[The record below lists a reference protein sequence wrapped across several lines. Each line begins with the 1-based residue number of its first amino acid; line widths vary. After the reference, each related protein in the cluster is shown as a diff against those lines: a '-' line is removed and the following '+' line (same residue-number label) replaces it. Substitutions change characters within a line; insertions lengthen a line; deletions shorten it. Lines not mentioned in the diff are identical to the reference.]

1 MSIVNVD
8 LESSGDHPVFFYNL
22 RYQCDHEGGN
32 NTETVFEITN
42 LSGNW
47 VTVQTAL
54 YATDERTQKTELMWE
69 TPLPQNDGVR
79 LTFRGSVENAEFLAM
94 LKLILEAEKM
104 VEIIKP

>member
-1 MSIVNVD
+1 MSVVDVD
-8 LESSGDHPVFFYNL
+8 LESSDDQAAIFYNL

-32 NTETVFEITN
+32 NTETIFEITN

-69 TPLPQNDGVR
+69 APLPNDGVR
-79 LTFRGSVENAEFLAM
+79 LTFRGSAENAEFLSM

-104 VEIIKP
+104 VGIIKP

>member
-1 MSIVNVD
+1 MSVVDVD
-8 LESSGDHPVFFYNL
+8 LESSDDQAAIFYNL
-22 RYQCDHEGGN
+22 RYRCDHEGGN

-79 LTFRGSVENAEFLAM
+79 LTFRGSAENAEFLSM

-104 VEIIKP
+104 VGIIKP

>member
-1 MSIVNVD
+1 MSIVNVS
-8 LESSGDHPVFFYNL
+8 LGDSDDQAAIFYNL

-54 YATDERTQKTELMWE
+54 YATDERTQKTALMWE

-79 LTFRGSVENAEFLAM
+79 LTFRGSAENAEFLAM

-104 VEIIKP
+104 VGIIKP